1 MIKIQGIWWPDD
13 VGEKWKHSLKHVRS
27 IEWAIAHCPRT
38 RTALQAGGN
47 IGLWPRRLADVFAR
61 VITFEPDA
69 TSCACLLLNAAAA
82 ASRVEVHGKAL
93 GATPGRCNVKHRSLG
108 SHQVVEGD
116 EVEVTTID
124 TLGLT
129 DLDFL
134 QLDIEGYEWHALQGA
149 IETLRRCR
157 PLVQVELRGFTE
169 KYGASDAAVRRFLGE
184 LGYREVSQQRGN
196 DVVFEVTRSCP
207 HGDDPDRC
215 CHCARVS
222 NPLSPNRR
230 G

>member
-1 MIKIQGIWWPDD
+1 VKKIQGYWWPDD
-13 VGEKWKHSLKHVRS
+13 VGEKWKHSLRHVRS
-27 IEWAIAHCPRT
+27 IEWAIARCQRK

-69 TSCACLLLNAAAA
+69 TSCACLLLNTADV
-82 ASRVEVHGKAL
+82 ASRVEVQSKAL
-93 GATPGRCNVKHRSLG
+93 GAAPGRCNVQHRSLG
-108 SHQVVEGD
+108 SHQVVEGA

-124 TLGLT
+124 ALGLT

-149 IETLRRCR
+149 LVTIARCR
-157 PLVQVELRGFTE
+157 PLIQLELRGFTE
-169 KYGASDAAVRRFLGE
+169 KYGASDEAVRAVLAS

-196 DVVFEVTRSCP
+196 DVVFEAAP
-207 HGDDPDRC
+207 
-215 CHCARVS
+215 
-222 NPLSPNRR
+222 R